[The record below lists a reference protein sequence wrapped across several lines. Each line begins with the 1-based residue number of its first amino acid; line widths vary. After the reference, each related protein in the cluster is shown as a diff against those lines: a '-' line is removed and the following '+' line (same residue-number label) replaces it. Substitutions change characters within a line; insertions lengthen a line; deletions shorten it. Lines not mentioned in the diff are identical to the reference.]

1 MGLEENGKNS
11 SGLLGHFEM
20 EMEEHRDPSDEW
32 EIDDTLLESAG
43 VFNSFRSDAPSKN
56 SSTSSPNEFQSTS
69 FIKITLADLDK
80 NQRTSRTLPY
90 TRIGK

>member
-11 SGLLGHFEM
+11 IGLLGHFEM

-32 EIDDTLLESAG
+32 EIDDTLLGNAG
-43 VFNSFRSDAPSKN
+43 VSNPLRADASSN
-56 SSTSSPNEFQSTS
+56 DSSTSSSHEFQSTS
-69 FIKITLADLDK
+69 FIRITLADLDK